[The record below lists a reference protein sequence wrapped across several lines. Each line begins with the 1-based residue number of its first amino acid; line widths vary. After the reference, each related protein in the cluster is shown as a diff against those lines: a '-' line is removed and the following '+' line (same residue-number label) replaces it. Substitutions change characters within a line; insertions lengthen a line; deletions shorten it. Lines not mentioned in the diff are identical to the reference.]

1 MPEAR
6 RERAPATRALGG
18 AGEGAGGP
26 PGSRAAGG
34 QYVEEPVWLDVLGVE
49 QPMLRRLG
57 SYWQQLRGD
66 RPMPSR
72 GDLQPWAIPDLLPSL
87 WMWRVESEPRSFH
100 LRHCGDRINRL
111 LGHWRRGVELGE
123 AAPADVVPLL
133 RSRYERVAFGPAA
146 MRARGYVLLG
156 RTEGVRVPAER
167 LVLPLGSGGEAAED
181 LLGIT
186 WYEELPPSGAR
197 EPAGSVVDATFL
209 PLEHLDG

>member
-6 RERAPATRALGG
+6 GERTLATRALDE
-18 AGEGAGGP
+18 ADEGAGRP
-26 PGSRAAGG
+26 RRSQAAGG
-34 QYVEEPVWLDVLGVE
+34 HYVEEPNWLDVLGVE

-57 SYWQQLRGD
+57 SYWQQLRGG
-66 RPMPSR
+66 RPMPGR
-72 GDLQPWAIPDLLPSL
+72 GDLHPWAIPDLLPSL
-87 WMWRVESEPRSFH
+87 WMWRVESEPRAFH
-100 LRHCGDRINRL
+100 LRLCGDRINRL
-111 LGHWRRGVELGE
+111 LGFWRRGMELGE

-156 RTEGVRVPAER
+156 RSGGVRVRAER
-167 LVLPLGSGGEAAED
+167 LVLPLGSGGEVAED

-186 WYEELPPSGAR
+186 WYQELPPSGAR
-197 EPAGSVVDATFL
+197 EPSGASVDATFL